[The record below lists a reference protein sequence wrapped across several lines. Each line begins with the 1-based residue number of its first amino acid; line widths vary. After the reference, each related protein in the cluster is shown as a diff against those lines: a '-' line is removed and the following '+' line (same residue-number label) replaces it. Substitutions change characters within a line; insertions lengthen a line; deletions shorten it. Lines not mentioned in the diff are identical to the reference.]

1 MAYKSINS
9 LMDDLKA
16 DLERRYNIKCRFVET
31 TVPNNIRLVCQLIGA
46 SDSHWLFTYCF
57 SPVCLMGN
65 YNLILGEIIIE
76 LEEKWMNRLYR
87 V

>member
-1 MAYKSINS
+1 MTYKHMSD

-16 DLERRYNIKCRFVET
+16 DLEQRYNVKCRFVET
-31 TVPNNIRLVCQLIGA
+31 TVPNNIRLICQLIGA
-46 SDSHWLFTYCF
+46 SDSHWFFAYCF
-57 SPVCLMGN
+57 NPTHLMSN

-87 V
+87 I

>member
-1 MAYKSINS
+1 MAYKHMSD
-9 LMDDLKA
+9 LMDDLKI
-16 DLERRYNIKCRFVET
+16 DLERRYNVKCRFVET

-57 SPVCLMGN
+57 NPTYLMGN

-87 V
+87 I